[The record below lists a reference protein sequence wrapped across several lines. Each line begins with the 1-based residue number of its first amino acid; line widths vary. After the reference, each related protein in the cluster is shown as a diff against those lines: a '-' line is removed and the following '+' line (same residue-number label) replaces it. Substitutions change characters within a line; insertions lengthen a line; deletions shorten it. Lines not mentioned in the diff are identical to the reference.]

1 MCGVARRCAEA
12 KLCNATTTQ
21 VCDHGFPGA
30 PQSTSARAAIL
41 ETLGWALESLESRL
55 RTAESR
61 PLEITDITDFC
72 LKEST
77 RARRRAAGSWVG
89 SWVGSCVG
97 RGLES
102 GGSPGT
108 RGGGGCRLD
117 QRLKFLLYRGLL
129 LQLKLECLSTAARLS
144 RRRELCG
151 VGLSGAR
158 RGPAVRSCRPRNIQ
172 GRPPYICVSSPPHHK
187 GVFGARLISPPARR
201 PSDEEQETVRER
213 SE

>member
-72 LKEST
+72 FR
-77 RARRRAAGSWVG
+77 RARERGDGPPALGSALGSALVSAEGLNRVAPPGLGGAAAVG
-89 SWVGSCVG
+89 SISDSSSSCIAASCSSSSSSACQRQRGSAEDASSAG
-97 RGLES
+97 W
-102 GGSPGT
+102 GSAG
-108 RGGGGCRLD
+108 RGGG
-117 QRLKFLLYRGLL
+117 
-129 LQLKLECLSTAARLS
+129 
-144 RRRELCG
+144 RRCVPVGREIYK
-151 VGLSGAR
+151 VAR
-158 RGPAVRSCRPRNIQ
+158 RI
-172 GRPPYICVSSPPHHK
+172 YVSALRHITRASS
-187 GVFGARLISPPARR
+187 VL
-201 PSDEEQETVRER
+201 D
-213 SE
+213 